1 MGDLHKIDTA
11 KINPPNLAHTIG
23 DLSWAPD
30 NHHLAIIEVA
40 YAASTSPP
48 PSIDRL
54 YLVDFLSGEVSNPFP
69 AYQFNT
75 GWWGTGLAWSPDGSK
90 IIAKC
95 PTENEGRLCL
105 VPVQTGS
112 K

>member
-1 MGDLHKIDTA
+1 M
-11 KINPPNLAHTIG
+11 
-23 DLSWAPD
+23 
-30 NHHLAIIEVA
+30 AIIEVA
-40 YAASTSPP
+40 YSASTSPP

-54 YLVDFLSGEVSNPFP
+54 YLVDFLSEEVSNPFP

-90 IIAKC
+90 IMAKC

-105 VPVQTGS
+105 VPVQTGGQ
-112 K
+112 